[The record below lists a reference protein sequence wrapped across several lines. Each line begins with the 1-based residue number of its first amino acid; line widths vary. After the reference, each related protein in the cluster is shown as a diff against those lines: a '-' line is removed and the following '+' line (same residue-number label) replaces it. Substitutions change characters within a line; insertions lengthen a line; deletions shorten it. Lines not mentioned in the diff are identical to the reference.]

1 MAPQNTQSSPQNTR
15 DTLRERL
22 RSLVYE
28 VDHTGENPANRVV
41 EVRTLTDANRS
52 NFNHIVPKA
61 APFYAHTMKIT
72 HVQTNEVLFNGQDFY
87 CVGTFAKAVANV
99 VHHRE
104 VNWSV
109 IFDNPKISG
118 EYRLEYQTVGG
129 EFVLDS
135 QELTEVL
142 ANYLDNPR
150 SGDWEQVIGRP
161 LLFPPLPHHLH
172 ANDLYGMEHQVAA
185 TKEVAEA
192 IRALLLDEEQAHPG
206 YGQVITE
213 LFRQQRR
220 QDKFQQDLDNLRLT
234 NSQSSATLAQQLSDE
249 IKRVERES
257 KARDEAL
264 ESKITN
270 NIQTKITEIDG
281 AYKAADKVLEGKI
294 TAAKSAL
301 EQALSEKDTSLRA
314 LIEQKDQ
321 AQTRARTT
329 AIEGLNAT
337 ISANDRAVRQA
348 FSQADQVINRN
359 LEAAKETLKAEIAAA
374 EGRVK
379 ADSQQKVDTL
389 RIATDG
395 KFSQHDTRLGE
406 LDKKITENKKT
417 SDNAEVQLGQRITTE
432 TNARTQAVG
441 GLDTRLTAVEGRLN
455 GHHEFVKV
463 GAINQMIGGE
473 KTFVNGVLIQNS
485 SDPSSVSQFR
495 ANQNDTHIYNAK
507 SGKYLQMGNDGIFRY
522 DNKKVLLQDDK
533 DELNRN
539 IQTAINSLTQFVK
552 LTTDQEVGGFKYFSD
567 NKGIASYQ
575 KLTLV
580 DGLGINETNAHN
592 AGRRL
597 VLAYEPN
604 LDNFLRINQ
613 AGVDRLL
620 LRQNL
625 FDVRLD
631 NASIRFQHK
640 TDSGEYTYI
649 DGEKNGGRL
658 SLEDIYV
665 RSDIRFK
672 ENIQPFEDPL
682 FKLSRLNG
690 YTYNMKG
697 QTPRVGGIIA
707 QELQAVCP
715 ELVYPMNEGGKLS
728 LSYNAVVGLLVS
740 GINELQGIVKQQDV
754 EIRKLKEKLHV

>member
-52 NFNHIVPKA
+52 DFNHIVPKA

-99 VHHRE
+99 AHHRE
-104 VNWSV
+104 VNWAV

-150 SGDWEQVIGRP
+150 SGDWEQVVGRP
-161 LLFPPLPHHLH
+161 LLFPPLPHHVH

-192 IRALLLDEEQAHPG
+192 IRALLTDEEQAHPG

-234 NSQSSATLAQQLSDE
+234 NSQSNATLAQQLGDE

-294 TAAKSAL
+294 TTAKSAL
-301 EQALSEKDTSLRA
+301 EHALSEKDTSLRA

-329 AIEGLNAT
+329 AVEGLNAT
-337 ISANDRAVRQA
+337 ISANDKAVRQA
-348 FSQADQVINRN
+348 YTQADQVINRN
-359 LEAAKETLKAEIAAA
+359 IEAAKETLKAEIAAA
-374 EGRVK
+374 EGRAK
-379 ADSQQKVDTL
+379 SDSQQNVDTL

-395 KFSQHDTRLGE
+395 KVSQLSTRIGSLE
-406 LDKKITENKKT
+406 SVVAANKRT
-417 SDNAEVQLGQRITTE
+417 SDSAETSLGQRITAE
-432 TNARTQAVG
+432 TKARTTAVG
-441 GLDTRLTAVEGRLN
+441 GLDTRLTNIETRLN
-455 GHHEFVKV
+455 GHGEFVKV
-463 GAINQMIGGE
+463 GDVNQHIHGE
-473 KTFVNGVLIQNS
+473 KTFVRGIRIVNE
-485 SDPSSVSQFR
+485 SDANFISRFG
-495 ANQNDTHIYNAK
+495 ANQHDTFILNAK
-507 SGKYLQMGNDGIFRY
+507 SGKFLQLRNDGILKY
-522 DNKKVLLQDDK
+522 DGKRILLEEDK
-533 DELNRN
+533 AELNRH

-552 LTTDQEVGGFKYFSD
+552 LTTDQEVRGFKYFSD

-592 AGRRL
+592 AGKRL

-649 DGEKNGGRL
+649 DGEHNGGRL

-672 ENIQPFEDPL
+672 ENIEPFEDPL
-682 FKLSRLNG
+682 YKLSRLNG

-740 GINELQGIVKQQDV
+740 GINELQDIVKTQDV